1 MPSPVLIAVEGP
13 TASVWLD
20 EFRRAAPEREYRVWN
35 GASGGDGAA
44 PGEPLE
50 QIVYACVWRPPA
62 GLLARLPRLQ
72 VIFNLAAG
80 VDPLLADPTLPDVP
94 IVRTVHP
101 NLTMRMVEYVV
112 LHVLMHH
119 RRQRTYDAQQRERV
133 WRGHEHPAAGE
144 VTVGIMGVGAIG
156 TAIAAA
162 LRQIGFNVIGW
173 SRTPKTM
180 EAVDVYDGPGRLH
193 AFLERTEIL
202 ICLLP
207 HTPDTEGII
216 NLPLL
221 RRLKRDGALGGAYLI
236 NAGRGKLQVDAD
248 ILAALDEG
256 AIAGASLDVF
266 PVEPLPPQSPMWGH
280 PNVIVTPHNAGD
292 LSPPE
297 LVQGV
302 LQQMRRHEQG
312 LALEHVVD
320 RARGY

>member
-1 MPSPVLIAVEGP
+1 MPSPVLIAVDGP
-13 TASVWLD
+13 TASVWHD

-35 GASGGDGAA
+35 AA
-44 PGEPLE
+44 QGEALDE
-50 QIVYACVWRPPA
+50 IVYACVWRPPA

-119 RRQRTYDAQQRERV
+119 RGQRTYDAQQRDRV
-133 WRGHEHPAAGE
+133 WHGHEHPAASE

-156 TAIAAA
+156 TAIAAV
-162 LRQIGFNVIGW
+162 LRQIGYNVIGW

-180 EAVDVYDGPGRLH
+180 PGVEVHAGPGGLD
-193 AFLERTEIL
+193 AFLAHTEIL
-202 ICLLP
+202 VCLLP
-207 HTPDTEGII
+207 HTRDTEGIV

-221 RRLKRDGALGGAYLI
+221 RRLKHDGALGGAYLI

-248 ILAALDEG
+248 ILAALDQG

-266 PVEPLPPQSPMWGH
+266 PVEPLPPENPLWGH

-292 LSPPE
+292 LSPPV

-302 LQQMRRHEQG
+302 LQQMRRREQG
-312 LALEHVVD
+312 LPLEHVVD
-320 RARGY
+320 RTRGY